1 MTAGTPRLLKNT
13 VDIDPHVIEVQ
24 TGAWTG
30 EEDTVILTTATYRPR
45 IHPGF

>member
-13 VDIDPHVIEVQ
+13 VDIDPHVIEVE
-24 TGAWTG
+24 TGVCLG
-30 EEDTVILTTATYRPR
+30 QEDTVILTTAACCPR